1 MSKRSTSIQ
10 EVEDFLNANYEIRLN
25 EVNYQLEV
33 REFGS
38 NEPFYDLNENDIFR
52 DLHKNYKGISMSF
65 LMAILKSSY
74 VNKYN
79 PLFEFFESIK
89 ELYNPQE
96 SIDYIDKLTG
106 RRISNIVQV
115 APETD
120 ALLGAASE
128 IHARSGLGV
137 NGNHANDATLV
148 RQFHLWGKKNNIDT
162 ATIHDAFFT
171 NVAHSHKIKP
181 EMQKLFAQALESDTI
196 RNTLKEMKKRGLPN
210 SEYKRLLKEAEDRGL
225 LDGGLTKQDILR
237 VMESNEE
244 FYGIGP

>member
-1 MSKRSTSIQ
+1 VLLPSLASDFSNVNNSSLYCLFLINCVGFTAPITNEFISFWKDVARSYIRNTGSTQIPWVTFDGKIMYQNYRTS
-10 EVEDFLNANYEIRLN
+10 VEHR
-25 EVNYQLEV
+25 
-33 REFGS
+33 
-38 NEPFYDLNENDIFR
+38 
-52 DLHKNYKGISMSF
+52 
-65 LMAILKSSY
+65 
-74 VNKYN
+74 
-79 PLFEFFESIK
+79 
-89 ELYNPQE
+89 
-96 SIDYIDKLTG
+96 IDYIDKLTG
-106 RRISNIVQV
+106 RKISNIVQV